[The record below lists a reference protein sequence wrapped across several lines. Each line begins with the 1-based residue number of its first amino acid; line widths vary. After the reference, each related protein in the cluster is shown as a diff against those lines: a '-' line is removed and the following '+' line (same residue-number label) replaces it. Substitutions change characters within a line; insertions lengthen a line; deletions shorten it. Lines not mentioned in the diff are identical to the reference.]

1 MTKSKTLY
9 LPLSLMDMFQLL
21 EDEKQDQIFY
31 EASNGELFTA
41 ERMSF
46 NFKDLQESNFYIRT
60 EDKPVIELGRDVD
73 AV

>member
-1 MTKSKTLY
+1 
-9 LPLSLMDMFQLL
+9 MDIFQLL
-21 EDEKQDQIFY
+21 EDGKQDQIFY

-41 ERMSF
+41 EKITF
-46 NFKDLQESNFYIRT
+46 NFKDLQEKSFYIRT